1 MLCFGLMWWMICER
15 KACRKGFWWLDRLER
30 CLHAAAGYQAHKIG
44 SLPYMYVCALL
55 SRNTITNQMETQ
67 NNTNQLQI
75 TSSLCNAKKKW
86 WVGGL
91 NETFVCNFI
100 FSILGSN
107 LLLLFENWYNSML
120 LSDNVA
126 LLAPSVHIC
135 RHQTSLPAIR
145 QTQSSPRWT
154 ASLQK
159 LSFFFFCTS
168 FYLFKYISENKFR
181 HVPNAE

>member
-1 MLCFGLMWWMICER
+1 MLHDNNWQCFDLVWYDEWFVKGKFAE
-15 KACRKGFWWLDRLER
+15 KGFEDMIVWNAVCINQRL
-30 CLHAAAGYQAHKIG
+30 ATQAHKIR

-55 SRNTITNQMETQ
+55 SRNTFTNQVETQ

-91 NETFVCNFI
+91 NETFDCNFI

-107 LLLLFENWYNSML
+107 MLLLFENWYNSML

-126 LLAPSVHIC
+126 LLVASVHIC

-145 QTQSSPRWT
+145 QT
-154 ASLQK
+154 
-159 LSFFFFCTS
+159 
-168 FYLFKYISENKFR
+168 
-181 HVPNAE
+181 